1 MVPDEFVDCRLK
13 TLTVRF
19 VHTEPASIFALFTW
33 EQTNL
38 AELYLFQWLF
48 HLPMRR
54 ARPRIFL
61 PLSKLK
67 CSPQKINSR
76 EIRLHLTIS
85 SN

>member
-1 MVPDEFVDCRLK
+1 MVPDEFVDRLK
-13 TLTVRF
+13 TLTGHF

-67 CSPQKINSR
+67 CSPQKINFR
-76 EIRLHLTIS
+76 KIRLHLTIS